1 MSIFSKTKVRK
12 PQKSSFDLSHENLI
26 TTNFGTLT
34 PVLCKEVLPGDVMR
48 CRSEVL
54 VKLAPL
60 IAPIMH
66 RVDCFTHYFFV
77 PNRLVWSGWEEF
89 ITGGP
94 DGQSVI
100 QPPFFQIGEGGEV
113 LLSTIKSYN
122 WYRLLDSLGV
132 NFPSYGDADRVPL
145 MKFSQLPFRAYQ
157 LIYNEFYR
165 DQNLMDPVDIQ
176 KDSSGV
182 HLLSGGLT
190 LLVSCYC
197 LASVLTIRIIF
208 PVPCRGLREVCRQL
222 CLLQVLLRFLLR

>member
-1 MSIFSKTKVRK
+1 MSIFTKTKVRK

-34 PVLCKEVLPGDVMR
+34 PVLCKEVLPSDVMR

-100 QPPFFQIGEGGEV
+100 QPPFFQLGGPTQYV
-113 LLSTIKSYN
+113 YDFKNLG

-132 NFPSYGDADRVPL
+132 NFTGYTDNTNVPL

-157 LIYNEFYR
+157 LIFNEYYR
-165 DQNLMDPVDIQ
+165 DQNLMDPINIQ
-176 KDSSGV
+176 KDSSGLHVLSISSILLANYFYHVSV
-182 HLLSGGLT
+182 HIT
-190 LLVSCYC
+190 
-197 LASVLTIRIIF
+197 RIIF
-208 PVPCRGLREVCRQL
+208 PVL
-222 CLLQVLLRFLLR
+222 CLDATRSAGYRSYCGFSTCVY